1 MEEGTYYRISAP
13 LSSREKE
20 DIMFIWMDNIMEDV
34 YIRRTKIEDY
44 CRNNKKDVLSALF
57 YIYSDIQH
65 TYLCRNNPMNYNT
78 GYRNFYECYYSS
90 YSLKKHFED
99 FLRGENEEL
108 TEIQQNNIN
117 KMFEKLEKDLY
128 YSNSDAL
135 KDGFIDFEKAEIL
148 SISKHEV
155 NSDCNY
161 LSIIIKE
168 MIDERRRDSTQFR
181 DPIVLEEEIAI
192 FMSDLEEQMYI
203 PYDKME
209 DIESS
214 KKEEIEIPSLR
225 SLLNLINSENHFSVE
240 VINAIVSNLTKDYS
254 ILLIDELVI
263 DTKKCIHDSITYYF
277 NRQNHKSEEE
287 NNLFYEDFDEVFQ
300 KGIDDYFNDGFF
312 DNCNLKLRKLFS
324 KDEFRQLKFILDR
337 LREIRDE
344 RSNINV
350 ANNINRN
357 GCSKTTQLS
366 INPIEVKLSKKQVNY
381 LIDGLIELECIDKES
396 KDDMHAFLGINKTK
410 EIINPIKW
418 QKSKN
423 LCAYFV
429 DSFCSQILKMDR
441 ISWKPFEALFSLK
454 GLVGAK
460 NDFRK
465 DGTNPKNAKEI
476 KELIEKVIAL

>member
-13 LSSREKE
+13 LSIREKE

-34 YIRRTKIEDY
+34 YIRRTKIENY

-78 GYRNFYECYYSS
+78 GYRYFYECYYSS

-214 KKEEIEIPSLR
+214 KKEEIEIPSLK
-225 SLLNLINSENHFSVE
+225 SLLNLVNSENHFSVE

-300 KGIDDYFNDGFF
+300 KGIDDYLNDGFF

-350 ANNINRN
+350 LNTNIET
-357 GCSKTTQLS
+357 SKQEVEKSYKTKYTYEELVEIFNKSMDEKLFDRDTKLEDFLYVFGGEQKPNDFTRINWIKTGRSKS
-366 INPIEVKLSKKQVNY
+366 INKKL
-381 LIDGLIELECIDKES
+381 LIYFFMKIYDIKRDDVLTPFLTFINSRVQTKENPLNLKNKPDSDYNPKELEG
-396 KDDMHAFLGINKTK
+396 F
-410 EIINPIKW
+410 
-418 QKSKN
+418 
-423 LCAYFV
+423 F
-429 DSFCSQILKMDR
+429 
-441 ISWKPFEALFSLK
+441 
-454 GLVGAK
+454 
-460 NDFRK
+460 
-465 DGTNPKNAKEI
+465 PKK
-476 KELIEKVIAL
+476 